1 MKRSDRKKD
10 APLTNRPPRN
20 QTEAN
25 AVKDM
30 YANPAANTGFAS
42 SSLVNGGVYVP
53 YRISLDYM
61 QLLNMYRG
69 SWKVRN
75 IIDCVPEDML
85 KAFPTLQ
92 TEMDANDIIEFG
104 KMVAD
109 TMTLQ
114 KLVEGLKWGRLF
126 GGALGIIILAG
137 AGQKDLSKPLKLDD
151 VEPGSYRGLI
161 IVDRWS
167 GISPSSQLISNIDH
181 PAEYGL
187 PEHYDVTTEVSQT
200 FKVHHTRCLRFTG
213 RDLPLFEKQIQTYWG
228 MSELEAILQELQR
241 SDYIDSGTA
250 DLVARA
256 SILVMNEPTLAQ
268 MLSGLSLTQQQYND
282 YIMRMKA
289 VSESISTN
297 GILAIGS
304 TEDGSAVTQ
313 MNYSFAG
320 LRDIHDAS
328 TENLS
333 GASGIPVE
341 RWGKP
346 ISGLGNTGEGSLQVY
361 YDNTDQ
367 KRNREVRP
375 ILNKLIPIMCMSQ
388 WGEVPEDLDYAFAP
402 MRTMSSKEQ
411 AELAKAKTEPVFTAL
426 EKGVLSDKS
435 TLMELKSMS
444 SEIGVFTTITEE
456 MIEAASDELVKM
468 DQPPGLGDET
478 EENEDELNENAPGNG
493 GVKDAVMKW
502 WKKVSG

>member
-1 MKRSDRKKD
+1 MKRSDRKK
-10 APLTNRPPRN
+10 ALTLTNRPPRN
-20 QTEAN
+20 QTEVN
-25 AVKDM
+25 AVADM

-92 TEMDANDIIEFG
+92 TEVDATDIIEFN

-137 AGQKDLSKPLKLDD
+137 EGQKNLSKPLKLDD

-167 GISPSSQLISNIDH
+167 GVSPSSQLISNIDH

-200 FKVHHTRCLRFTG
+200 FKVHHTRVLRFTG

-256 SILVMNEPTLAQ
+256 SILVMKEPMLAQ
-268 MLSGLSLTQQQYND
+268 MLSGLSLTQQQYTD
-282 YIMRMKA
+282 YQMRMRA
-289 VSESISTN
+289 VSESITTN
-297 GILAIGS
+297 GIMAIGS
-304 TEDGSAVTQ
+304 DDGCDIIPMS
-313 MNYSFAG
+313 YSFAG

-388 WGEVPEDLDYAFAP
+388 WGEVPDDLDYTFAP

-411 AELAKAKTEPVFTAL
+411 AELAKAKTEPVFKALEMGVIADKTAL
-426 EKGVLSDKS
+426 Q
-435 TLMELKSMS
+435 ELKGMS
-444 SEIGVFTTITEE
+444 SEIGIFTNISEE
-456 MIEAASDELVKM
+456 LIEAASEELVKQ
-468 DQPPGLGDET
+468 DVPPALGDGND
-478 EENEDELNENAPGNG
+478 ENEDELKENAPGPG
-493 GVKDAVMKW
+493 GVKDAIAKW